1 MWGVTAWI
9 FFPSGQNKG
18 SEEEN
23 LKRWQLSL
31 MGVGCTICT
40 GFFSQLLEPILLLAK
55 MTADLSATMQ
65 TSLWAL
71 GQI

>member
-9 FFPSGQNKG
+9 FFPSGHNKG

-31 MGVGCTICT
+31 IGVCCTICP
-40 GFFSQLLEPILLLAK
+40 GFFSQLLEPILF
-55 MTADLSATMQ
+55 TAY
-65 TSLWAL
+65 
-71 GQI
+71 